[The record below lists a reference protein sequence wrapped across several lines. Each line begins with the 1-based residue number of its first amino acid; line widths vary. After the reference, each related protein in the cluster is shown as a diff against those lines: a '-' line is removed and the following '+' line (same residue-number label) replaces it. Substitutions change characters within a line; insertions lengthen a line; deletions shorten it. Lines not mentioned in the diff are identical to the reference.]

1 MKKKIWKY
9 LFWGLT
15 IALLV
20 GVMSFVSLERS
31 SEAMNEPKVHIVA
44 KDGVFFLTQ
53 DEVVNR
59 LKLKHVFREGIAFEE
74 LDVDTIETILND
86 MNEVESSEVY
96 CRLGG
101 DWEIFVEIRKP
112 IARVI
117 NQNGEQF
124 YLDDKGRLMYLS
136 HLYTADV
143 VPVTSDYNF
152 WKEIDLDTAGRV
164 IHNDSLK
171 TISALDQIYQLST
184 YVCNDAFLSA
194 QVTQIHLNEKGDF
207 VLIPRVGDQKIVLG
221 KAKDLES
228 KFNRLQVFYKKG
240 INKVGWDQYDTINLK
255 YANQVVCTRK

>member
-1 MKKKIWKY
+1 
-9 LFWGLT
+9 
-15 IALLV
+15 
-20 GVMSFVSLERS
+20 MSFVAIERDT
-31 SEAMNEPKVHIVA
+31 EEMNEPRIHIDA
-44 KDGVFFLTQ
+44 KDGFFFLTQ
-53 DEVVNR
+53 DEVINR
-59 LKLKHVFREGIAFEE
+59 LKLKHVFKNDMA
-74 LDVDTIETILND
+74 LQDLNVDSIETLLNE

-124 YLDDKGRLMYLS
+124 YLDDKGKLMYLS

-143 VPVTSDYNF
+143 VPVTSNFNF

-171 TISALDQIYQLST
+171 TIGALDQIYRLSA

-255 YANQVVCTRK
+255 FANQVVCTKK